1 MKHFGIGSKASIA
14 KAKFKPQ
21 FQRLVFIDQK
31 IRAGRYPNCTTLSR
45 EWEVSYKTIQR
56 DIDYLKDAHNAP
68 IEYDK
73 PHNGFYYKNPTWFLP
88 AVMLSE
94 GDIFA
99 LLIGSQA
106 LQMYQGTPMAGELK
120 AIYAKLAQLL
130 PEQISVP
137 PELIF
142 NRLSFLGAPCRPINA
157 DIWKSL
163 VRGILH
169 QRVMWIEYASP
180 RSKEPK
186 EHTIHPL
193 HLANIEGDWYV
204 LAHETRWKDIAQ
216 FAVSRI
222 RKAALQD
229 ATFVPPKGFDA
240 KRVLKDRFGKF
251 IHVDGGKRIT
261 VRLRFSPEIANY
273 ISERSWHPQQKLR
286 ILRTGEAELQFP
298 VADLADVVPWV
309 LSFGADVKVFQ
320 PRTLRAAVL
329 ARLRETFIMYRDGGK

>member
-1 MKHFGIGSKASIA
+1 MA

-31 IRAGRYPNCTTLSR
+31 IRAGRYPNCTTLAR

-68 IEYDK
+68 IDYDRTRR
-73 PHNGFYYKNPTWFLP
+73 GFFYKDPTWFLP

-106 LQMYQGTPMAGELK
+106 LQMYQGTPMAGELR

-130 PEQISVP
+130 PEQISVS

-142 NRLSFLGAPCRPINA
+142 NRLSFLGAPTRPINA

-193 HLANIEGDWYV
+193 HLANIEGDWYI
-204 LAHETRWKDIAQ
+204 LAHETRWEDITQ

-222 RKAALQD
+222 RKAELRD
-229 ATFVPPKGFDA
+229 ATFVPPRGFDA
-240 KRVLKDRFGKF
+240 KRLLKDRFGKF
-251 IHVDGGKRIT
+251 IHVDGGART
-261 VRLRFSPEIANY
+261 NVRLLFKPEIAGY
-273 ISERSWHPQQKLR
+273 IAERTWHPKQTLIWRKNGAL
-286 ILRTGEAELQFP
+286 ELAFA
-298 VADLADVVPWV
+298 VRDIEDIVPWV
-309 LSFGADVKVFQ
+309 LSMGANIRVLVPD
-320 PRTLRAAVL
+320 TLKRAVRDT
-329 ARLRETFIMYRDGGK
+329 ARAMARMM

>member
-1 MKHFGIGSKASIA
+1 MT

-21 FQRLVFIDQK
+21 FQRLVFIDRK

-73 PHNGFYYKNPTWFLP
+73 VHRGFYYKDPTWFLP

-106 LQMYQGTPMAGELK
+106 LQMYQGTPMARELK

-142 NRLSFLGAPCRPINA
+142 DRLSFLGTPCRPINA

-222 RKAALQD
+222 RKVELQD
-229 ATFVPPKGFDA
+229 ATFVTPKGFNA

-251 IHVDGGKRIT
+251 IHVDGGKRTT
-261 VRLRFSPEIANY
+261 VRLLFKPEIA
-273 ISERSWHPQQKLR
+273 ISIAERTWHSKQKLKWR
-286 ILRTGEAELQFP
+286 KNGALELQFP
-298 VADLADVVPWV
+298 VVDVRDIVPWV
-309 LSFGADVKVFQ
+309 LSFGGDVKVIH
-320 PRTLRAAVL
+320 PRALQVAVL
-329 ARLRETFIMYRDGGK
+329 ARLRGMI

>member
-1 MKHFGIGSKASIA
+1 MTR
-14 KAKFKPQ
+14 AKFKPQ
-21 FQRLVFIDQK
+21 FQRLVFIDRK
-31 IRAGRYPNCTTLSR
+31 IRTGRYPNCSTMSR

-68 IEYDK
+68 IEYDSRK
-73 PHNGFYYKNPTWFLP
+73 NGFYYRDSSWFLP
-88 AVMLSE
+88 AIMLSE

-99 LLIGSQA
+99 LLIGSRA
-106 LQMYQGTPMAGELK
+106 LQMYQGTPIAGELK
-120 AIYAKLAQLL
+120 AIYTKLAQLL

-142 NRLSFLGAPCRPINA
+142 DRMSFLGAPSRPINA
-157 DIWKSL
+157 DIWKVL

-204 LAHETRWKDIAQ
+204 LARETRWKDIAQ

-222 RKAALQD
+222 RKVKLQD

-240 KRVLKDRFGKF
+240 GRVLKDRFGKF
-251 IHVDGGKRIT
+251 VHVDGGKRTT
-261 VRLRFSPEIANY
+261 VRLLFKPELANSIA
-273 ISERSWHPQQKLR
+273 ERTWHPKQKLKWR
-286 ILRTGEAELQFP
+286 KDDALELQFP
-298 VADLADVVPWV
+298 VVDVRDIVPWV
-309 LSFGADVKVFQ
+309 LSFGSGARVVF
-320 PRTLRAAVL
+320 PGSLRKEIIQ
-329 ARLRETFIMYRDGGK
+329 ETSRMKLDQR

>member
-1 MKHFGIGSKASIA
+1 MKRFGTELKASIA

-73 PHNGFYYKNPTWFLP
+73 PHNGFCYKNPTWFLP

-142 NRLSFLGAPCRPINA
+142 NRLSFLGAPCRPI
-157 DIWKSL
+157 
-163 VRGILH
+163 
-169 QRVMWIEYASP
+169 
-180 RSKEPK
+180 RS
-186 EHTIHPL
+186 
-193 HLANIEGDWYV
+193 
-204 LAHETRWKDIAQ
+204 
-216 FAVSRI
+216 
-222 RKAALQD
+222 
-229 ATFVPPKGFDA
+229 
-240 KRVLKDRFGKF
+240 
-251 IHVDGGKRIT
+251 
-261 VRLRFSPEIANY
+261 
-273 ISERSWHPQQKLR
+273 
-286 ILRTGEAELQFP
+286 
-298 VADLADVVPWV
+298 
-309 LSFGADVKVFQ
+309 
-320 PRTLRAAVL
+320 
-329 ARLRETFIMYRDGGK
+329 